1 VALGLHQK
9 NEIIY
14 FLIGEVSSEF
24 GMWIRFL
31 ESIGY
36 PSVMHDEREEPF
48 MMSLDEEDFELRELE
63 ESFYCD
69 LMWHCGG

>member
-1 VALGLHQK
+1 MALGLHQK

-48 MMSLDEEDFELRELE
+48 MMSPDEEDSEL
-63 ESFYCD
+63 
-69 LMWHCGG
+69 